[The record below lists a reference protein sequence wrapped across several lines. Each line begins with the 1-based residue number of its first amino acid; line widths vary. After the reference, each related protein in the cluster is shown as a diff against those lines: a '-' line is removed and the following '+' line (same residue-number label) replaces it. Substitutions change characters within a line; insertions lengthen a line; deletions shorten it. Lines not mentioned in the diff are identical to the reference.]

1 MRSREPKKGGVVL
14 NRLFRWSFAV
24 LPVAL
29 LTWMPLNAEDENPP
43 PPAQP
48 AKGTDGKPL
57 RDPTQLSP
65 RMREMLAPKKE
76 GTHIEVAKAPPPK
89 LPQII
94 LRGLVA
100 GADGDG
106 SAAIEVKGGS
116 VYLVR
121 AGSTVQAAVE
131 NQTLTLQV
139 KSIGKDAIT
148 IEVVELQQTLT
159 IR

>member
-1 MRSREPKKGGVVL
+1 MLHTG
-14 NRLFRWSFAV
+14 AA
-24 LPVAL
+24 LPLAAL
-29 LTWMPLNAEDENPP
+29 LLVSPLSAEENENPP
-43 PPAQP
+43 PQP
-48 AKGTDGKPL
+48 PKKGSDGKPL

-65 RMREMLAPKKE
+65 RMREMLTPKNNAQHAE
-76 GTHIEVAKAPPPK
+76 AYKAPPPK
-89 LPQII
+89 LPQIV

-106 SAAIEVKGGS
+106 SAAIEIKNGPVGGDGRGGA

-121 AGSTVQAAVE
+121 SGSTVQAPVD
-131 NQTLTLQV
+131 NQTLTLNV
-139 KSIGKDAIT
+139 KSIGKDMIT

>member
-1 MRSREPKKGGVVL
+1 MQYTAAALPLAASLLLSPLRAEENETAPVAPKKG
-14 NRLFRWSFAV
+14 A
-24 LPVAL
+24 
-29 LTWMPLNAEDENPP
+29 
-43 PPAQP
+43 
-48 AKGTDGKPL
+48 DGKPL

-76 GTHIEVAKAPPPK
+76 SAQAEAQKAPPPK
-89 LPQII
+89 LPQVI

-106 SAAIEVKGGS
+106 SAAIEIKGGS

-121 AGSTVQAAVE
+121 SGSTIQAPVD
-131 NQTLTLQV
+131 NQTLTLNV
-139 KSIGKDAIT
+139 KSIGKDMIT

>member
-1 MRSREPKKGGVVL
+1 LSL
-14 NRLFRWSFAV
+14 AV
-24 LPVAL
+24 LLAV
-29 LTWMPLNAEDENPP
+29 MPLRAEDETPP
-43 PPAQP
+43 PPQP
-48 AKGTDGKPL
+48 VKGSDGKPL

-76 GTHIEVAKAPPPK
+76 SSHVEVQKAPPPK

-100 GADGDG
+100 AAEGDG
-106 SAAIEVKGGS
+106 SAAIEIKGGS

-121 AGSTVQAAVE
+121 AGSTVQAPVD
-131 NQTLTLQV
+131 NQTLTLQI

-148 IEVVELQQTLT
+148 IEIVELQQTLT

>member
-1 MRSREPKKGGVVL
+1 MNRRVFQWSQAVPLAALLVFAPLRAEDSETPLPPKKG
-14 NRLFRWSFAV
+14 A
-24 LPVAL
+24 
-29 LTWMPLNAEDENPP
+29 
-43 PPAQP
+43 
-48 AKGTDGKPL
+48 DGKPL

-76 GTHIEVAKAPPPK
+76 EARVEVQKAAPPK

-100 GADGDG
+100 ASVDGDG

-121 AGSTVQAAVE
+121 TGSTVQAQVE
-131 NQTLTLQV
+131 NQTLTLQI

-148 IEVVELQQTLT
+148 IEIPELHQTLT

>member
-1 MRSREPKKGGVVL
+1 MRDREPEKGGVRL
-14 NRLFRWSFAV
+14 NRCMLYCSLA
-24 LPVAL
+24 AL
-29 LTWMPLNAEDENPP
+29 LAAMPLRAEDETTPTP
-43 PPAQP
+43 TPP
-48 AKGTDGKPL
+48 AKGSDGKPL

-76 GTHIEVAKAPPPK
+76 STHAEVQKAPPPK

-100 GADGDG
+100 ATDGDG
-106 SAAIEVKGGS
+106 SAAIEIKGGS

-121 AGSTVQAAVE
+121 AGSTVQAPVD
-131 NQTLTLQV
+131 NQTLTLV
-139 KSIGKDAIT
+139 IKSIGKDAIT
-148 IEVVELQQTLT
+148 IEIVELQQTLT